1 MLIWIYCVQFQKV
14 NAIVVTPEGKGTVI
28 DQNLLTGIL
37 TIRLDKAPDAAPAT
51 FHAKQ
56 VKVIKD
62 GQIRVN
68 KEELEQLK
76 GLEKN

>member
-1 MLIWIYCVQFQKV
+1 M
-14 NAIVVTPEGKGTVI
+14 
-28 DQNLLTGIL
+28 
-37 TIRLDKAPDAAPAT
+37 APDAAPAT